1 VPGPASCSPQE
12 GTEVDVTWL
21 FGVVLFALGICISVA
36 LHEAGHMWAAKA
48 FGMKVRRYFIGFG
61 PKIWSFR
68 RGETEYGLKAIPAG
82 GFCDI
87 AGMTA
92 LDEVTPEEAPRA
104 MWRYPTWKRFVVMVS
119 GSVTHFILG
128 FIILYILAATMG
140 LPNVASTPVISGT
153 DCAAST
159 QNPKTG
165 ELAKCGPNDPAPA
178 RDAGLKAGDE
188 IISIDGVTTP
198 TWSDVVTRVQK
209 LSGEHDFVIVRDG
222 VQRTVTIDIAK
233 VERVSR
239 DAKPGADDNK
249 LVEVGAIGVTNT
261 LIYQYDAVSA
271 IGGSVEFTG
280 TMFVRVWEGLLAF
293 PEKIPKVIEAIG
305 GGERDPDTP
314 VSVVGASIIGGDA
327 VEQGVWELFLLLLA
341 TLNFFVGVFNL
352 LPLLPLDGGH
362 IAILFYE
369 KIRDWIR
376 KLRGKPAGG
385 PVDYTKL
392 SAVTMVVIFIGGAV
406 VLLTVTA
413 DIVNP
418 IRIGQ

>member
-1 VPGPASCSPQE
+1 ML
-12 GTEVDVTWL
+12 TWL
-21 FGVVLFALGICISVA
+21 FGVVLFALGICVSVA

-92 LDEVTPEEAPRA
+92 LDEVTPDEAPRA
-104 MWRYPTWKRFVVMVS
+104 MWRYPTWKRFVVMVA

-128 FIILYILAATMG
+128 FIILYLLAATMG
-140 LPNVASTPVISGT
+140 LPNVAGTPVISGT
-153 DCAAST
+153 DCAAPT
-159 QNPKTG
+159 QDPRTG
-165 ELAKCGPNDPAPA
+165 EYADCGPNDPAPA
-178 RDAGLKAGDE
+178 RDAGLREGDE
-188 IISIDGVTTP
+188 IISIDGKATP
-198 TWSDVVTRVQK
+198 TWSDVVARVQT
-209 LSGEHDFVIVRDG
+209 LSGTHEFVVLRDG
-222 VQRTVTIDIAK
+222 VERTVTIDIAT
-233 VERVSR
+233 VQRIAP
-239 DAKPGADDNK
+239 DDTPNDNDDNK
-249 LVEVGAIGVTNT
+249 LVEVGAIGVTST
-261 LIYQYDAVSA
+261 PIYTYTAASAV
-271 IGGSVEFTG
+271 GGSIEFTG
-280 TMFVRVWEGLLAF
+280 EMFVRVWQGLLAF

-327 VEQGVWELFLLLLA
+327 VEAGVWELFLLLLA

-362 IAILFYE
+362 IAVLFYE
-369 KIRDWIR
+369 KIRDWLR

-392 SAVTMVVIFIGGAV
+392 SAVTMVFIFIGGAV
-406 VLLTVTA
+406 MLLTITA